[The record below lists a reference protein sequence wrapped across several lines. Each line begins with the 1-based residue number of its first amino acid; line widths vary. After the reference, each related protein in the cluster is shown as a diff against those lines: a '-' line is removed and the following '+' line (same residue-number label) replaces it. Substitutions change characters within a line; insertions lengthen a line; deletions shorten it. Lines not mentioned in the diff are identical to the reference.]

1 VGLSHTTI
9 VWAGHRIVRS
19 LQPLFLVDGEVRGG
33 AVLGRPNGPVQTTLA
48 RPGYAVGALR
58 VRGGHRVDG
67 FAVVFMRVAGD
78 GLDPSDVTTSPWV
91 GGTGGGAEQ
100 LLGGSGHVV
109 EGLCGRHG
117 ADLDAL
123 GLLERVPPP
132 APKAA
137 PVRLTFSGRI
147 DGSERIVVGAE
158 AARWENVHWGT
169 SRTTVH
175 LGGVAWSPREQPVL
189 PNAGDTTYL
198 PVDVDFSTARL
209 VKTAGRDVVALHAG
223 PTSVTVQVADG
234 PNGTDLYEFSLLFEP
249 LPPYAELSLRATI
262 DGSDEILVTA
272 EKATWRHRHWGWPQ
286 GDVLLNDGTWDPR
299 RSREVLNQG
308 VTRYLP
314 DGVDFATARVVRA
327 TGRDLAAVEIEE
339 DRLTVRFADTPVGA
353 AVYEVVIRFGPDP
366 RPLSGST
373 PCDRD

>member
-1 VGLSHTTI
+1 MTTRRGPTARLPALLLLGLLTALGAAAARAGTDATPSRNGLRATRILGGGGGSPFEVRGPRGALLVGLRHTTI

-48 RPGYAVGALR
+48 RPGYAVGALL
-58 VRGGHRVDG
+58 VRAGHRVDG

-100 LLGGSGHVV
+100 LLGGSGRVV

-147 DGSERIVVGAE
+147 DGSERIVIGAE
-158 AARWENVHWGT
+158 AARWRTSTGGPRGRRCTSAVSPGVRASSPSCPTRGTRRTSPSTWT
-169 SRTTVH
+169 SR
-175 LGGVAWSPREQPVL
+175 R
-189 PNAGDTTYL
+189 
-198 PVDVDFSTARL
+198 
-209 VKTAGRDVVALHAG
+209 RD
-223 PTSVTVQVADG
+223 S
-234 PNGTDLYEFSLLFEP
+234 
-249 LPPYAELSLRATI
+249 
-262 DGSDEILVTA
+262 
-272 EKATWRHRHWGWPQ
+272 
-286 GDVLLNDGTWDPR
+286 
-299 RSREVLNQG
+299 
-308 VTRYLP
+308 
-314 DGVDFATARVVRA
+314 
-327 TGRDLAAVEIEE
+327 
-339 DRLTVRFADTPVGA
+339 
-353 AVYEVVIRFGPDP
+353 
-366 RPLSGST
+366 
-373 PCDRD
+373 